1 MTTRTPRESVGY
13 GGELRD
19 TGRAPWYGSCAG
31 VSRARVR
38 RTVRKEGPPAR
49 AAPEVPAGGL
59 GDGVGG
65 GGETPA
71 AGARGDAVPTG
82 GWLSIVRL
90 ADAGLLPRGW
100 LGAPPRPSPKPAR
113 GGKATTTP
121 RAPVAP
127 SV

>member
-65 GGETPA
+65 GGETRA
-71 AGARGDAVPTG
+71 AGARGDG
-82 GWLSIVRL
+82 G
-90 ADAGLLPRGW
+90 PRR
-100 LGAPPRPSPKPAR
+100 AESR
-113 GGKATTTP
+113 GGRGCRLSLSTADWTDGEG
-121 RAPVAP
+121 
-127 SV
+127 